1 MSSSCVGVTEAGAVF
16 AFPVSIA
23 DKLLSAVFTG
33 QTVIGF
39 PPHLFRMGVPPY
51 ISASVGT
58 KVFGLSALHLEYWF
72 PAPAA
77 SDPNRIFRRVAA
89 DVRANGIDGDLKGK
103 RNIRGCFAPAAHDVQ
118 NLNFMFGHFVIS
130 LFDSGVI
137 PLLISPFLCVRPRA
151 VARGEKAQR
160 LRTPLPPP
168 RAQRTNGRITCSM
181 RRDLLHRPPTDGG
194 QCQKPVPGA

>member
-16 AFPVSIA
+16 AVPVSIA

-39 PPHLFRMGVPPY
+39 PPHLFRMGVPPC

-58 KVFGLSALHLEYWF
+58 KVFGLSALHLEYRF

-151 VARGEKAQR
+151 VARREKAQR
-160 LRTPLPPP
+160 LRPPLPPWVQ
-168 RAQRTNGRITCSM
+168 RAKRTGHVFSTAGFV
-181 RRDLLHRPPTDGG
+181 T
-194 QCQKPVPGA
+194 

>member
-39 PPHLFRMGVPPY
+39 PPHLFRMGVPPC

-58 KVFGLSALHLEYWF
+58 KVFGLSALHLEYRF

-89 DVRANGIDGDLKGK
+89 NVRANGIDRDLKGK

-118 NLNFMFGHFVIS
+118 NLNFVFGHFEIS

-151 VARGEKAQR
+151 VARREKAQR
-160 LRTPLPPP
+160 LRPPLPS
-168 RAQRTNGRITCSM
+168 RAQRTKR
-181 RRDLLHRPPTDGG
+181 TDHVFSTAGF
-194 QCQKPVPGA
+194 VT

>member
-1 MSSSCVGVTEAGAVF
+1 MSSSCVGVTETGAVF

-39 PPHLFRMGVPPY
+39 PPHLFRMGVPPC
-51 ISASVGT
+51 ISALVGT
-58 KVFGLSALHLEYWF
+58 EVFDLSALHLEYRV

-77 SDPNRIFRRVAA
+77 PDPNRIFRRVAA

-103 RNIRGCFAPAAHDVQ
+103 RNVRGCFAPAAHDVQ

-137 PLLISPFLCVRPRA
+137 PLLISPFLCVSPRA
-151 VARGEKAQR
+151 VAQWSKSRRFE
-160 LRTPLPPP
+160 PP
-168 RAQRTNGRITCSM
+168 RVNGAEFIVRV
-181 RRDLLHRPPTDGG
+181 R
-194 QCQKPVPGA
+194 